1 MKFALNEHFLLITN
15 ASLIRDTFVDGYIT
29 AILPKGL
36 STKIFFYVA
45 NHIAKFDVFLSKE
58 VITK

>member
-36 STKIFFYVA
+36 STKIFFMLPT
-45 NHIAKFDVFLSKE
+45 ISLSLMFSSQRKL
-58 VITK
+58 